1 MKNLILGSFKIPKLF
16 FAFSLI
22 LAASFSLFSTGAF
35 AQRFELATPVCYYDV
50 NQMHEYFTDLQGNK
64 IPNQDYIRLFSAIE
78 SKPQNDPSIK
88 DEIKRALRG
97 QFYTGY
103 LQLAYTI
110 EDGKMNPFKG
120 GNYAKCDLGCFP
132 QFIYF
137 GVTYYNKC
145 ITRICTEG
153 RMVGT
158 PRYCDPKVG
167 PDIYIRYLKFWC
179 EDVPQA
185 TMICGPSAHC
195 EQRPDGT
202 LLCEGNK
209 VRSSSGGSSGI
220 EYVLVAPADS
230 SEPIKVEA
238 YQGGK
243 LIASKPVN
251 VEGPVYANQAYYYAQ
266 ITGLTSIVESKTT
279 STANNSSMQATT
291 YSSSN
296 SSNSSSS
303 SSSGS
308 WLSRIAR
315 FFGFGSKSST
325 STTSTAT
332 TYNGSYTS
340 YPTYQNSY
348 SSYSYST
355 GYYSPT
361 SSSYTYN
368 NSYTSYTPYSYPST
382 YSSTSNYSS
391 YRPTY
396 SYPTYTGSSGNYYPG
411 YTGYS
416 SYGYPTKS
424 YSGTSYS
431 YGNASTNDYYKG
443 YAAYSNS

>member
-1 MKNLILGSFKIPKLF
+1 KF

-22 LAASFSLFSTGAF
+22 LAVYFGLFSNGAF
-35 AQRFELATPVCYYDV
+35 AQRVELATPVCYYDV

-64 IPNQDYIRLFSAIE
+64 ILNQDFVRLFSAIE

-103 LQLAYTI
+103 LQLAYTV
-110 EDGKMNPFKG
+110 EGGQTNPFKG
-120 GNYAKCDLGCFP
+120 GNYAKCELGCFP
-132 QFIYF
+132 QFTYF

-153 RMVGT
+153 RIVGT
-158 PRYCDPKVG
+158 PRFCDPKIG
-167 PDIYIRYLKFWC
+167 PDIYIHYLMFWC
-179 EDVPQA
+179 EDVPRA

-195 EQRPDGT
+195 EQRADGT
-202 LLCEGNK
+202 FLCEYNK
-209 VRSSSGGSSGI
+209 VGSSSGDNSGI
-220 EYVLVAPADS
+220 EYVLAAPADS
-230 SEPIKVEA
+230 SAPIIVEA

-243 LIASKPVN
+243 LIASKPIN
-251 VEGPVYANQAYYYAQ
+251 AEGPVYASQAYYYAQ
-266 ITGLTSIVESKTT
+266 STGLTSIVESKTT
-279 STANNSSMQATT
+279 STANNSSMGATT

-325 STTSTAT
+325 NTTSTAT
-332 TYNGSYTS
+332 TYNSSYSS

-348 SSYSYST
+348 SSYSYSSS
-355 GYYSPT
+355 YYSPT
-361 SSSYTYN
+361 SRSYSYN
-368 NSYTSYTPYSYPST
+368 SSYTSYTPYSYPSNYSSTGT
-382 YSSTSNYSS
+382 YSSYK
-391 YRPTY
+391 PTY
-396 SYPTYTGSSGNYYPG
+396 SYATYTNSSSTYYPS
-411 YTGYS
+411 YT
-416 SYGYPTKS
+416 SYS
-424 YSGTSYS
+424 YSGTSYP
-431 YGNASTNDYYKG
+431 YRGYTTYYNNG
-443 YAAYSNS
+443 